1 MGHKA
6 LQSKN
11 ANESFVDQPISKLKP
26 NSYTFSRLANLLLQI
41 PIKKTIIKRKTK
53 HTNNAKLRY
62 YKQKTNHS
70 ILLIYIEK

>member
-53 HTNNAKLRY
+53 HTKLRY